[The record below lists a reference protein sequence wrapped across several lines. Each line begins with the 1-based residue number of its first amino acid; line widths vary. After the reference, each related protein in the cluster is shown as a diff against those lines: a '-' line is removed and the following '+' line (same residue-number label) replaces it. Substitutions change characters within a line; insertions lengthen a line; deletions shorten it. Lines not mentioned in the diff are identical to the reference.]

1 MTIKSSGYI
10 PVDFIKAQV
19 IGLTPEHFQS
29 NSLLKD
35 PKSIFNGELL
45 TKTIYSHKNL
55 SIKIFEN
62 NNRIE
67 FSGSLHTFY
76 NNGNHNYNDFG
87 YNAFKAALKRLYN
100 ELGIAPENLYLLHLE
115 WGFNI
120 TPPCS
125 TNRILDRAIQHNS
138 VNKTVGIDCNV
149 EGKYIQFRHSTKIL
163 KIYNK
168 GMHFKLG
175 RELIRLEIKQTNW
188 SEYRL
193 KGITTLQDFI
203 DTDKKP
209 FYDQLLHQ
217 WNRVI
222 LYDIDDKKTTQYL
235 KYQTHIFW
243 DELRQT
249 KSNKSFK
256 YHFDKLKRLN
266 ETIGFNTQ
274 NKIAE
279 LIINKGNELQL

>member
-19 IGLTPEHFQS
+19 LGLPPEHFQS
-29 NSLLKD
+29 NSLLKNT
-35 PKSIFNGELL
+35 KSIFDGELL
-45 TKTIYSHKNL
+45 TKTIYYYKNL
-55 SIKIFEN
+55 AIKIFEN
-62 NNRIE
+62 NDRIE
-67 FSGSLHTFY
+67 LSGSLHTLY
-76 NNGNHNYNDFG
+76 NDGKHNYNDFNLKSFNEAVKEV
-87 YNAFKAALKRLYN
+87 YEAL
-100 ELGIAPENLYLLHLE
+100 GVAPDNLYLLHLE

-120 TPPCS
+120 TPPLA
-125 TNRILDRAIQHNS
+125 TNYILDRLVQHNS
-138 VNKTVGIDCNV
+138 VNKTVGEDSD
-149 EGKYIQFRHSTKIL
+149 EGKYIQFKHSTNIL

-175 RELIRLEIKQTNW
+175 KELIRIEVKQTNW
-188 SEYRL
+188 SKYRL
-193 KGITTLQDFI
+193 KGIRTLQDFI
-203 DTDKKP
+203 DADKKP
-209 FYDQLLHQ
+209 FYDELLHQ

-222 LYDIDDKKTTQYL
+222 LYDINEQHSTNYI
-235 KYQTHIFW
+235 KYQTSTFW
-243 DELRQT
+243 DELRKT